1 MLEKSIERRV
11 VRDMKSIGCHVA
23 KFIDAGRK
31 GAPDRLCITPKGF
44 DVFIETKTPTGE
56 LSEHQIEYH
65 DDLRKHRKLVI
76 TINSLNEW
84 IHWFDQNAWLLT

>member
-11 VRDMKSIGCHVA
+11 IRDMKSIGCHVA

-31 GAPDRLCITPKGF
+31 GAPDRLCITLKGF

-65 DDLRKHRKLVI
+65 NDLRKHRKLVV

-84 IHWFDQNAWLLT
+84 IYWFNQNVGLLK